1 MIYTLGIR
9 KKLLLVYSVT
19 TILVFSVAGSYW
31 AYSNY
36 HSHKEYFQQ
45 RLISQGNLV
54 ANNISAAVLFNDE
67 EAIQEIIG
75 ALRSDPALV
84 SASLSSDKLDHT
96 IAQTFE
102 GEQVRKHSNIL
113 PGVDYTHFGSLV
125 IPILE
130 SGQTIGELTIG
141 FDDSELHDKTTQSA
155 ITLFITAILAI
166 MSGILFANPFLRSI
180 IKPVIALSKISKE
193 VTETKNYSLRSHTY
207 YPDEV
212 GELSINFN
220 AMLEIIEVRDKDLE
234 SRFEQAFLN
243 APIGMVLIDSS
254 LNIIRHNKIS
264 EELFGLVGLEPKEV
278 KDIISPLDQSEV
290 KTLFTQLVCDEID
303 KFKVE
308 IRCQG
313 KAGNTL
319 NIALSVSSILDNKK
333 RFSYAVVQLQDIT
346 ESRRLSLELAFQAQH
361 DSLTGLANRRVL
373 NQALLELK
381 KDPRNANR
389 QHTLSIMD
397 LDQFKTV
404 NDTCGHMAGD
414 ELLCQVANK
423 IREKVRQ
430 GDLVVRLGGDEFA
443 LLLYHCDKVEAQ
455 RITEDIRL
463 AIESIHFNWQGD
475 TFRISVSIGA
485 MASYLSNEDVSQ
497 VLQQVDSACFIAKES
512 GRNRVHL
519 IDAQDSEITAKH
531 NEMQWAHRL
540 HKAMS
545 EDHFVLFAQPMFS
558 LGEEEKNEYV
568 EILLRLRNPDGK
580 TFTPPGAFLPAAER
594 YGLSVKLDQ
603 WVINHLITNL
613 PKYREAF
620 GDKRSYWINISGASI
635 SDPLFL
641 TYLEEKISAANL
653 PAKMINFEITET
665 AIIRNLSAAKD
676 SVLRL
681 KALGCQ
687 FSLDDFGSG
696 MSSFG
701 YLKELPVDYIKIDGM
716 FVRGMIDDPVNT
728 VFVQSIVNIASVMG
742 IKTVAEY
749 IETTEVLT
757 KTIEMGVSYAQ
768 GFLLARPEELLSE
781 KLAAVVEQER
791 NVRC

>member
-1 MIYTLGIR
+1 MIYTLSIR
-9 KKLLLVYSVT
+9 KKLLVVYSVT
-19 TILVFSVAGSYW
+19 TVLVFAIAGSYW
-31 AYSNY
+31 AYNNY
-36 HSHKEYFQQ
+36 HSDRDYFQQ
-45 RLISQGNLV
+45 RISNQGSIV
-54 ANNISAAVLFNDE
+54 ASNISAAVLFNDE
-67 EAIQEIIG
+67 DAIHEILS
-75 ALRSDPALV
+75 ALSSDSALI
-84 SASLSSDKLDHT
+84 SASLSSDKLDRVIT
-96 IAQTFE
+96 RNLYRSQP
-102 GEQVRKHSNIL
+102 RKHVEVL
-113 PGVDYTHFGSLV
+113 PGVDYTHIGNIVFPV
-125 IPILE
+125 QE
-130 SGQTIGELTIG
+130 SGETIGELSIS
-141 FDDSELHDKTTQSA
+141 FDDSELHEKTNRSVY
-155 ITLFITAILAI
+155 TLLITAIIAVI
-166 MSGILFANPFLRSI
+166 SGTLFANLFLRSI
-180 IKPVIALSKISKE
+180 TKPIIALSKISKE
-193 VTETKNYSLRSHTY
+193 VTETKNYSLRSHSY
-207 YPDEV
+207 FPDEV
-212 GELSINFN
+212 GELSNNFN

-243 APIGMVLIDSS
+243 APIGMVLIDSN

-264 EELFGLVGLEPKEV
+264 EALLGLKNLGPKQV
-278 KDIISPLDQSEV
+278 QDIISPVDQSEV
-290 KTLFTQLVCDEID
+290 RSLFTQLVANVID
-303 KFKVE
+303 KFSVE

-313 KAGNTL
+313 KTDNTL
-319 NIALSVSSILDNKK
+319 TVAMSVSSVLDNKK
-333 RFSYAVVQLQDIT
+333 RFSYAVVQIQDIT

-373 NQALLELK
+373 NQALLEVK

-389 QHTLSIMD
+389 EHTLSILD

-404 NDTCGHMAGD
+404 NDTCGHLAGD
-414 ELLCQVANK
+414 ELLCQVADK

-443 LLLYHCDKVEAQ
+443 LLLYHCDKNEAQ

-475 TFRISVSIGA
+475 TFRISASIGA
-485 MASYLSNEDVSQ
+485 MASYLSDQDVSK
-497 VLQQVDSACFIAKES
+497 VLQQVDSACFLAKES

-519 IDAQDSEITAKH
+519 IDPQDAEITATQ

-540 HKAMS
+540 HKAMA

-558 LGEEEKNEYV
+558 LGAEDRNEYV
-568 EILLRLRNPDGK
+568 EILLRLRNVDGC

-635 SDPLFL
+635 SDPQFL
-641 TYLEEKISAANL
+641 SYLEETILAANL

-665 AIIRNLSAAKD
+665 AIIRNLRDAKE
-676 SVLRL
+676 SILRL

-728 VFVQSIVNIASVMG
+728 VFVQSIIDIASVIG

-749 IETTEVLT
+749 VETPEVLA
-757 KTIEMGVSYAQ
+757 KTIAMGVSYAQ
-768 GFLLARPEELLSE
+768 GFLLARPEELFSE
-781 KLAAVVEQER
+781 KLADAVRKER
-791 NVRC
+791 ELSG

>member
-1 MIYTLGIR
+1 MIYTLSIR
-9 KKLLLVYSVT
+9 KKLLAVYSVT
-19 TILVFSVAGSYW
+19 TVLVFSIAGSYW

-36 HSHKEYFQQ
+36 HSDRDYFQQ
-45 RLISQGNLV
+45 RISNQGSLV
-54 ANNISAAVLFNDE
+54 ASNISAAVLFNDE
-67 EAIQEIIG
+67 DAIHEILS
-75 ALRSDPALV
+75 ALSSDSALV
-84 SASLSSDKLDHT
+84 SASLSSDKLDRVIT
-96 IAQTFE
+96 KNFDPSKP
-102 GEQVRKHSNIL
+102 RKHAEVL
-113 PGVDYTHFGSLV
+113 PGVDYTHIGSLV
-125 IPILE
+125 IPVQE
-130 SGQTIGELTIG
+130 SGETIGELSIS
-141 FDDSELHDKTTQSA
+141 FDDSELHEKTNRSA
-155 ITLFITAILAI
+155 YTLLITAILAVI
-166 MSGILFANPFLRSI
+166 FGTLFANFFLRSI
-180 IKPVIALSKISKE
+180 TKPIIALSKISKE
-193 VTETKNYSLRSHTY
+193 VTETKNYSLRSHSY
-207 YPDEV
+207 LPDEV
-212 GELSINFN
+212 GELSVNFN

-243 APIGMVLIDSS
+243 APIGMVLIDSG
-254 LNIIRHNKIS
+254 LNIIRHNKVS
-264 EELFGLVGLEPKEV
+264 ETLLGLKDLGPRQVQ
-278 KDIISPLDQSEV
+278 DIISPVDQSEV
-290 KTLFTQLVCDEID
+290 GNLFTQLVLNKID
-303 KFKVE
+303 KFSVE

-313 KAGNTL
+313 IMDNTL
-319 NIALSVSSILDNKK
+319 TVAMSVSSVLDNKE
-333 RFSYAVVQLQDIT
+333 RFSYAVVQIQDIT

-373 NQALLELK
+373 NQALLEVK

-389 QHTLSIMD
+389 EHTLSILD

-404 NDTCGHMAGD
+404 NDTCGHLAGD
-414 ELLCQVANK
+414 ELLCQVADK

-443 LLLYHCDKVEAQ
+443 LLLYHCDKNEAQ

-475 TFRISVSIGA
+475 TFRISASIGA
-485 MASYLSNEDVSQ
+485 MASYLSNLDVSK
-497 VLQQVDSACFIAKES
+497 VLQQVDSACFLAKES

-519 IDAQDSEITAKH
+519 IDPQDAEITATQ

-540 HKAMS
+540 HKAMA
-545 EDHFVLFAQPMFS
+545 EDHFVLFSQPIFS
-558 LGEEEKNEYV
+558 LGAEDRNEYV
-568 EILLRLRNPDGK
+568 EILLRLRNTDGL
-580 TFTPPGAFLPAAER
+580 TFTPPGAFFPAAER

-603 WVINHLITNL
+603 WVINHLITHL

-620 GDKRSYWINISGASI
+620 GDKRSYWVNISGASI
-635 SDPLFL
+635 SDPQFL
-641 TYLEEKISAANL
+641 NYLEERISAAKL

-665 AIIRNLSAAKD
+665 AIIRNLRDAKE
-676 SVLRL
+676 SILRL

-728 VFVQSIVNIASVMG
+728 VFVQSIIDIASVMG

-749 IETTEVLT
+749 IETPEVLE

-768 GFLLARPEELLSE
+768 GFLLARPEELFSE
-781 KLAAVVEQER
+781 KLADAVKKER
-791 NVRC
+791 ELLG